1 MATIDDVKVFMYAE
15 YERGCLPS
23 HPSLLFSAP
32 FLEHL
37 VEFMSRSGIQTCPRC
52 AQFAEG
58 LRREVD
64 RQALWA
70 RSLPTA
76 RTMHD

>member
-1 MATIDDVKVFMYAE
+1 VATIDDVKRFLSDE
-15 YERGCLPS
+15 YQRGCLPS

-37 VEFMSRSGIQTCPRC
+37 VEFMSRSGIQMCPRC

-58 LRREVD
+58 LRREID
-64 RQALWA
+64 RLALWA

-76 RTMHD
+76 RTIRD